1 MLSWFEKG
9 CAFVRWGK
17 AMSFSFNIS
26 AGVRQGG
33 LLSPLLF
40 AVYMDVL
47 IKRLRD
53 AGFGCK
59 LAEKFFGLVIC

>member
-1 MLSWFEKG
+1 MNEY
-9 CAFVRWGK
+9 
-17 AMSFSFNIS
+17 
-26 AGVRQGG
+26 G

-47 IKRLRD
+47 IIKLRD

-59 LAEKFFGLVIC
+59 LAQ